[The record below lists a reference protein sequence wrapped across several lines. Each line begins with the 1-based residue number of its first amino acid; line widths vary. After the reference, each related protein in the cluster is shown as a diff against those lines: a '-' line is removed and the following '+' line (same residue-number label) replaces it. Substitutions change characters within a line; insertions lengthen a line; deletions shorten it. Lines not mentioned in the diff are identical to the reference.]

1 MACRNNNLAAWK
13 ATLRIGCLH
22 GQRETNHLIRVH
34 DDPYWDVDSLDV
46 WKLRLA
52 SPASSTDNLCSLSF
66 AHIHRPYARG
76 RRYSPRIIRI
86 EYCSQFMRISGRLYV
101 ENEVL
106 GNLNR
111 SLECSTL

>member
-1 MACRNNNLAAWK
+1 MAGRDNNLAAWK

-22 GQRETNHLIRVH
+22 GQRETNHPIRVH

-46 WKLRLA
+46 WKLQLA
-52 SPASSTDNLCSLSF
+52 SHASSTDNLCGLSV
-66 AHIHRPYARG
+66 AHIHRPYVNL
-76 RRYSPRIIRI
+76 RYSPRIIRVG
-86 EYCSQFMRISGRLYV
+86 YCSQFMRISGRLYI

-106 GNLNR
+106 GNLNG